1 MSRLLPYLLIRERK
15 KRKDSKRRNSQ
26 TKMRYRGLGL
36 LAFFL
41 VILSMVPIFLGVLY
55 SFYTNDLPSVEL
67 LELYLDPKNGIL
79 LKPTSIF
86 DRNEEKILYQLQN
99 DGYPRRFLS
108 IDPNNPEFFSPYLV
122 QYTVI
127 EYEPDFWTSSGYK
140 PNWLDNIGPQTIAE
154 NVVDRLLLW
163 QEPESNFRNV
173 RMKILAAQI
182 TKKYGR
188 TQVLEWFLNS
198 QSFGHFSIGADT
210 AARTYL
216 GKPASLLSRAESAL
230 LVSISRTPSLN
241 PIDAPQAAIENQL
254 TLLQKMVDGQKISQE
269 EYKNAVSEKIV
280 FQKIMGEQNL
290 LASAYLR
297 LVLNQL
303 YDMLGF
309 ERVELGGLN
318 VVSSLDTN
326 IQTALMCTS
335 QMQLKNIQGQVSDNT
350 FCEPAKFLSSK
361 VDSTLN
367 QTNLITSAIVV
378 NQNSGEVLALLGD
391 STATFE
397 SNLIPTHQA
406 GSILSPLVAVNAF
419 ARGFSL
425 ASQVWDIPNNLTAN
439 QNAYLQAE
447 NSYNGPM
454 RLRTALAND
463 YLTPISS
470 LLDQLGAEI
479 VWQSGKSFGFSA
491 LSNQT
496 GTELLFEKKSANIVE
511 VAEFYA
517 TFANLGTRIGKL
529 NPQSK
534 SIDPVVIK
542 LVKTVDNVLL
552 YKLTKS
558 ESQSIVSPQL
568 AYLVHDFLQDDNAR
582 RKSLGYP
589 NQLEIGRP
597 AGAKYG
603 QTFKRDE
610 VWAVGYTPQFT
621 TAIWFGNNENSDDAI
636 NVQVAGNVWYAM
648 MQWLH
653 QDLKVETWST
663 PAGISE
669 IEVCALSGLLPT
681 NSCPEL
687 AKEKFID
694 GTQPVNVDNL
704 FKNYEINRETGLLA
718 TVFTPAELIESRTY
732 MVIPDEALEWAKQSG
747 IDLPPKNYDA
757 IQSPS
762 LSSNLKIITPGN
774 YEFINGVID
783 VRGTV
788 SGINLKSIRIQIGSG
803 LNPQTWY
810 QVGEEQNKAMV
821 NGLLATWDTK
831 LYDDGLYA
839 LRLQVILDN
848 QSIENH
854 TIQVTID
861 NTAPTLRVLFPKM
874 NENIQRSSNDIT
886 TLQADIQDG
895 GGIAKVEWWID
906 DKLIGISDRSPFSFP
921 ASINTGNHTMVIKAF
936 DLAGNTATSEEIEFV
951 LN

>member
-15 KRKDSKRRNSQ
+15 KRRSSKLRNSQ
-26 TKMRYRGLGL
+26 TKMRYRGLGI

-41 VILSMVPIFLGVLY
+41 VILSMVPIVLGVLY
-55 SFYTNDLPSVEL
+55 SYYTKDLPSVQL
-67 LELYLDPKNGIL
+67 LDIYLDPTSGIL
-79 LKPTSIF
+79 LKPTTIF

-122 QYTVI
+122 QYTVF

-140 PNWLDNIGPQTIAE
+140 PNWLDNVGPQTIAE
-154 NVVDRLLLW
+154 YVVDRLLLW
-163 QEPESNFRNV
+163 QEPDSNFRNV

-198 QSFGHFSIGADT
+198 QSFGHFTIGADA
-210 AARTYL
+210 AARTFL
-216 GKPASLLSRAESAL
+216 GKPASLLNMAESAL

-254 TLLQKMVDGQKISQE
+254 TLLQKMVDMKNISQQ
-269 EYKNAVSEKIV
+269 EYKNAVSEKIE
-280 FQKIMGEQNL
+280 FQKIMIDQHL
-290 LASAYLR
+290 LANAYTR

-309 ERVELGGLN
+309 ERVELGGIN
-318 VVSSLDTN
+318 VVSSLDTV
-326 IQTALMCTS
+326 IQASLMCTS
-335 QMQLKNIQGQVSDNT
+335 QLQLRNIQGLVSDST
-350 FCEPAKFLSSK
+350 FCGPAKFLSSTVK
-361 VDSTLN
+361 SSPN
-367 QTNLITSAIVV
+367 QTNIITSATVID
-378 NQNSGEVLALLGD
+378 QNSGEVLALLGD
-391 STATFE
+391 STSTFE
-397 SNLIPTHQA
+397 SNLISTHQA
-406 GSILSPLVAVNAF
+406 GSILTPLIAVNAF

-425 ASQVWDIPNNLTAN
+425 ASQVWDIPNNRTTN
-439 QNAYLQAE
+439 QNMYPQAE
-447 NSYNGPM
+447 NSYKGPM

-470 LLDQLGAEI
+470 LLDQLGTEI
-479 VWQSGKSFGFSA
+479 IWQSGKSFGFSA
-491 LSNQT
+491 LSNET
-496 GTELLFEKKSANIVE
+496 RTELLYEKKSANILE

-517 TFANLGTRIGKL
+517 TFANLGTRIGKI
-529 NPQSK
+529 NPQFK
-534 SIDPVVIK
+534 SIDPVLIK
-542 LVKTVDNVLL
+542 LVKTVDNVLIYEL
-552 YKLTKS
+552 KKS

-568 AYLVHDFLQDDNAR
+568 AYLVHDFLQDDIAK

-589 NQLEIGRP
+589 NLLEIGRP
-597 AGAKYG
+597 AGVKYG
-603 QTFKRDE
+603 QTYKRDE
-610 VWAVGYTPQFT
+610 VWAVGYTPQYT
-621 TAIWFGNNENSDDAI
+621 TAVWFGNGENSDDAI
-636 NVQVAGNVWYAM
+636 NFQVAGNVWYAM

-669 IEVCALSGLLPT
+669 IEVCALSGLLPS

-704 FKNYEINRETGLLA
+704 FKKYEINRETGLLA
-718 TVFTPAELIESRTY
+718 TVFTPADLIESRTY
-732 MVIPDEALEWAKQSG
+732 MVIPDEALEWAKQNG

-762 LSSNLKIITPGN
+762 LNSNLKINTPAN
-774 YEFINGVID
+774 YEFVNGVID

-810 QVGEEQNKAMV
+810 QVGEEQNTAMV
-821 NGLLATWDTK
+821 NGLLAAWDTK

-839 LRLQVILDN
+839 LRLQVILED

-861 NTAPTLRVLFPKM
+861 NTAPTLRVLFPNK
-874 NENIQRSSNDIT
+874 NESIQRATNAIT

-906 DKLIGISDRSPFSFP
+906 SKLIGISNHSPFSFP
-921 ASINTGNHTMVIKAF
+921 ALLNTGNHSMVIKAF
-936 DLAGNTATSEEIEFV
+936 DLAGNSTTSEVIEFV